1 MLRLEYAGG
10 LHARWRL
17 KYAGFMMQKYIVRLF
32 DFMRYVYMPAQISVR
47 CSFGPLGIMA
57 TKSDSGKSAR
67 SRRKSDSG
75 RSARSSRSAKLKGQ
89 AVEKKDEEKPTVAA
103 DASEP
108 LSLATVRL
116 CISMY

>member
-1 MLRLEYAGG
+1 
-10 LHARWRL
+10 
-17 KYAGFMMQKYIVRLF
+17 
-32 DFMRYVYMPAQISVR
+32 MP
-47 CSFGPLGIMA
+47 P
-57 TKSDSGKSAR
+57 KSDAGKSAR

>member
-1 MLRLEYAGG
+1 
-10 LHARWRL
+10 
-17 KYAGFMMQKYIVRLF
+17 MMQKYIVRLF
-32 DFMRYVYMPAQISVR
+32 DFMRYVYMPAQINVR

-89 AVEKKDEEKPTVAA
+89 AVEKK
-103 DASEP
+103 
-108 LSLATVRL
+108 R
-116 CISMY
+116 